1 MPHHTICNYIDR
13 LRSLD
18 FDIIETNEFVY
29 PIKILDVG
37 ALVFMAKIIVW
48 EFPGF
53 SVKTHLDKLLN
64 CHKEI
69 EEKGYLENTGHRF
82 YIVAQKNS
90 KR

>member
-1 MPHHTICNYIDR
+1 
-13 LRSLD
+13 
-18 FDIIETNEFVY
+18 VY

-69 EEKGYLENTGHRF
+69 EEKGYLENTRIFRAIF
-82 YIVAQKNS
+82 YTLTAEILHPDRWNLTVPPPKFNTLTAVI
-90 KR
+90 